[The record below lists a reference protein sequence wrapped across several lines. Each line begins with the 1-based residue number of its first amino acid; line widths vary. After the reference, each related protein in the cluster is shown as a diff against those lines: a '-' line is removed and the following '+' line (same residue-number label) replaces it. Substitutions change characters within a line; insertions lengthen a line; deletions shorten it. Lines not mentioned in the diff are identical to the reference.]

1 MNFFSIRI
9 LISAFTLFCAI
20 SLINPEFYFVSAVH
34 AEEEKKEKKY
44 KDVQTRKRESV
55 GAKCSKAL
63 EKIQVTLEEELWA
76 ESLKA
81 LQDVEASSKTCKSD
95 YEQTQIWQFSAYVYF
110 SLDDFPNAN
119 KSALVDS

>member
-1 MNFFSIRI
+1 MKFCVIRFVI
-9 LISAFTLFCAI
+9 LVSAFALSCVI
-20 SLINPEFYFVSAVH
+20 SVVTPKFSFVSSAH
-34 AEEEKKEKKY
+34 SEEKKTEKKY

-55 GAKCSKAL
+55 GAKCAKAL

-95 YEQTQIWQFSAYVYF
+95 YEQNQIWQFSAYVYF
-110 SLDDFPNAN
+110 
-119 KSALVDS
+119 